1 MGPCCLGNIGSVL
14 GGHVPAISVS
24 TLLGVVALSSMEPT
38 GLVQDSISMFF
49 LYSSN
54 VEFHMRLSHIKK
66 DLLTSPT
73 TNTLSHNRTK
83 TCGPIAVS

>member
-24 TLLGVVALSSMEPT
+24 TLLGVVVLSSMEPT

-49 LYSSN
+49 LYFMFLKFLERRISYAFKPHQERFVDISDN
-54 VEFHMRLSHIKK
+54 KYS
-66 DLLTSPT
+66 LT
-73 TNTLSHNRTK
+73 
-83 TCGPIAVS
+83 